1 MAGVVV
7 MMVMMMMVMM
17 IMILIVMIVT
27 MMVVV
32 MMMMMMTMTVM
43 MMIVMTMIGMTA
55 MMIVMTMTMMMI
67 VQYAQYFESLNKQKI
82 YRNNEQLLLMLL
94 MFLPLFQNDA
104 LDFAA
109 GVGYP
114 CLLRPSYVLRCVSI
128 DVRFT

>member
-1 MAGVVV
+1 MGGVVV
-7 MMVMMMMVMM
+7 VVMVMMMM

-27 MMVVV
+27 MMMMVIVI
-32 MMMMMMTMTVM
+32 MMMMVVM
-43 MMIVMTMIGMTA
+43 MMIVMTA
-55 MMIVMTMTMMMI
+55 MMIVMTITMTTMMVMMI

-82 YRNNEQLLLMLL
+82 YRYNEQLLLMLL
-94 MFLPLFQNDA
+94 MFLTLFQNDA

>member
-1 MAGVVV
+1 

-32 MMMMMMTMTVM
+32 MMMMTMTVM

-94 MFLPLFQNDA
+94 MFLTLFQNDA